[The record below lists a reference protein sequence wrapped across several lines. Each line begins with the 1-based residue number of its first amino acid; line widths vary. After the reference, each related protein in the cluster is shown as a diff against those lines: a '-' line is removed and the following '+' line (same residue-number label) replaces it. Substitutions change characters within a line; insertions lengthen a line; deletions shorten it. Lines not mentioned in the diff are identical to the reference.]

1 MIVGVALGWVQPGVK
16 SGARGSFGSQALV
29 ATGRIFPTLRRMS
42 RKAILAGGS
51 GLLGRALARRLLKG
65 GWEVV
70 ILTRSLQGG
79 APGRQVVWNGE
90 TGGAW
95 TTELEG
101 ATALVNFAGRS
112 LNCVFTLENCREIM
126 DSRLT
131 AVRAL
136 GKAVAKCK
144 RPPPVWV
151 QCSATGF
158 YGSNGMGICYEDA
171 PAGQDFLAEVCVQWE
186 AAFDSQELPSTRRV
200 VLRLGVVLDLDGG
213 MYPPLA
219 RLTRRFMGGA
229 AGSGQQGISW
239 VHHADVTEGFVQ
251 AIEFDGMTGPYN
263 LCAPD
268 PVTNA
273 DFMRALRHSLIRP
286 WAPRAPAFVV
296 KWVARKFMDTDP
308 QLILG
313 GRSCAPARLMERG
326 FSFRFPELLLAL
338 KDLAK
343 W

>member
-1 MIVGVALGWVQPGVK
+1 M
-16 SGARGSFGSQALV
+16 
-29 ATGRIFPTLRRMS
+29 
-42 RKAILAGGS
+42 
-51 GLLGRALARRLLKG
+51 
-65 GWEVV
+65 
-70 ILTRSLQGG
+70 ILTRSPQGN
-79 APGRQVVWNGE
+79 APGREVLWNGE
-90 TGGAW
+90 NGGAW
-95 TTELEG
+95 TAELEG
-101 ATALVNFAGRS
+101 AAALVNFAGRS
-112 LNCVFTLENCREIM
+112 LKCLFTLENCREIL
-126 DSRLT
+126 DSRVN

-136 GKAVAKCK
+136 GKAMARCK

-158 YGSNGMGICYEDA
+158 YGSHGLGICYEDA

-186 AAFDSQELPSTRRV
+186 AAFNAVELRATRRV
-200 VLRLGVVLDLDGG
+200 IMRLGVVLDLEGG

-219 RLTRRFMGGA
+219 RLTRWFLGGA

-239 VHHADVTEGFVQ
+239 VHRDDVTNALVE
-251 AIEFDGMTGPYN
+251 AIRRDEMSGAYN

-286 WAPRAPAFVV
+286 WAPGAPAWAI
-296 KWVARKFMDTDP
+296 KWAARNVMETEP

-313 GRSCAPARLMERG
+313 GRSCVPARLLEQG
-326 FSFRFPELLLAL
+326 FVFQFPDLKPALA
-338 KDLAK
+338 DLVK